1 MTRTCTVMN
10 MLLKEAPDLI
20 MRYAA
25 LEKLTRERVAVM
37 ESGGKPSWELAWEKR
52 RAAELGEGRNR

>member
-25 LEKLTRERVAVM
+25 LEKLRRDRVVVM
-37 ESGGKPSWELAWEKR
+37 ESGRKPSWELAWEKR
-52 RAAELGEGRNR
+52 RAAELGRG